1 MKKVTLLFMLLLSVG
16 SMMAQRANETVYLKN
31 GSAIRGEVIEQV
43 PGQSLKIQTKD
54 GSIFVYKMEEVE
66 RITKEENSVTTSS
79 PKYDH
84 GHKGLDYSIDGGIMV
99 GRGGYVS
106 GMGGIEV
113 GKRFNKNL
121 YWGAGISA
129 GGIGGNFMLP
139 ITTTVKGLFP
149 VTGNGIAPNVAFRT
163 SFLADMEG
171 SSSPNHGLMF
181 ALLPGIQI
189 PIGQI
194 VDFNLNLGYV
204 CTVGFSGGAGHAF
217 MVSAGM
223 GFHKPWEKHR
233 HQRKEIPTRTK
244 GMQLAIDFTPMM
256 GGNFDG
262 AAFGVDLLVG
272 YKMNP
277 NISFALGYNHTF
289 ATFDRI
295 ADSHLNKIYLNGKYR
310 LTDKKISPLASVNIG
325 YRGSSKDDYKG
336 QFMFTPAI
344 GASMRFAGNSYL
356 EVIAGYELCPG
367 KIKAKDG
374 FGKYEKYG
382 MSAFALS
389 VGYTYTLKFLSK

>member
-1 MKKVTLLFMLLLSVG
+1 MLLLSVT
-16 SMMAQRANETVYLKN
+16 SMTAQRTSETVYLKN
-31 GSAIRGEVIEQV
+31 GSVIRGEVIEQV

-54 GSIFVYKMEEVE
+54 GSIFVYKMDEVE
-66 RITKEENSVTTSS
+66 RITKEAGKSS
-79 PKYDH
+79 SSSGKYDH

-106 GMGGIEV
+106 GMGGVEV

-149 VTGNGIAPNVAFRT
+149 VTESGIAPNVAFRT
-163 SFLADMEG
+163 GFLCDMEG
-171 SSSPNHGLMF
+171 SDDPDHGVMF

-189 PIGQI
+189 PMGGA
-194 VDFNLNLGYV
+194 VDFNLNVGYV
-204 CTVGFSGGAGHAF
+204 CTIGFNGGAGHAF
-217 MVSAGM
+217 MATAGV
-223 GFHKPWEKHR
+223 GFHKPWEKHKHR
-233 HQRKEIPTRTK
+233 RNITPTRDKEI
-244 GMQLAIDFTPMM
+244 
-256 GGNFDG
+256 
-262 AAFGVDLLVG
+262 
-272 YKMNP
+272 
-277 NISFALGYNHTF
+277 
-289 ATFDRI
+289 
-295 ADSHLNKIYLNGKYR
+295 
-310 LTDKKISPLASVNIG
+310 SPFASVNIG
-325 YRGSSKDDYKG
+325 YRGYSKDDYKG

-356 EVIAGYELCPG
+356 EVMAGYELCPG

-374 FGKYEKYG
+374 FGIYKKYG
-382 MSAFALS
+382 MSAFVLS